1 MPGSL
6 KVLACYLM
14 WAFLVLYW
22 PLFGA
27 MDPLAVLSFRI
38 IFSMLFCLIVMLILG
53 QGPAIL
59 ALMKDKRQMFFL
71 FLAGITITV
80 NWGGYIIAVM
90 TGRVIDASLAYY
102 MYPIFSIVL
111 GFFIYKERLRPM
123 QWVAFVL
130 AIIGVTVP
138 IIAYGQLPIF
148 AIIIGTSFAFYGAI
162 KKQITASGMLSIFME
177 TLMVV
182 PIALIYLVAF
192 SHLEGLGMRD
202 YLLIPTMG
210 VVTTVPL
217 LLFAIGMKDT
227 SLSMAGVLMYVNPTI
242 QLLLGVFCMGEEF
255 TTTHGWMFAFVWA
268 GVALFLADGFRERKR
283 SGRELEEQAE

>member
-1 MPGSL
+1 MMPGSL

-38 IFSMLFCLIVMLILG
+38 VFSMLFCLIVMLLMG
-53 QGPAIL
+53 EGPAIL
-59 ALMKDKRQMFFL
+59 ALMKDKRQMLFL
-71 FLAGITITV
+71 LLAGITITV

-111 GFFIYKERLRPM
+111 GFFIYNERLRPL

-130 AIIGVTVP
+130 AVLGVTVP
-138 IIAYGQLPIF
+138 IIAYGQVPVF

-182 PIALIYLVAF
+182 PVALVYLVAF
-192 SHLEGLGMRD
+192 SHLEGLTPRD
-202 YLLIPTMG
+202 ILLIPTMG

-217 LLFAIGMKDT
+217 LFFAVGMKDT
-227 SLSMAGVLMYVNPTI
+227 SLSLAGVLMYINPTI
-242 QLLLGVFCMGEEF
+242 QLLLGVFIMGEEF
-255 TTTHGWMFAFVWA
+255 TTTHAWMFAFVWS
-268 GVALFLADGFRERKR
+268 GVALFLADGFRERKKE
-283 SGRELEEQAE
+283 SETK

>member
-59 ALMKDKRQMFFL
+59 ALMKAKRQMLFL
-71 FLAGITITV
+71 LLAGITITV

-111 GFFIYKERLRPM
+111 GFFIYNERLRPL

-130 AIIGVTVP
+130 AVLGVTVP
-138 IIAYGQLPIF
+138 IIAYGQVPVF

-182 PIALIYLVAF
+182 PVALIYLVAF
-192 SHLEGLGMRD
+192 SHLEGLTPRD
-202 YLLIPTMG
+202 ILLIPTMG

-217 LLFAIGMKDT
+217 LFFAVGMKDT
-227 SLSMAGVLMYVNPTI
+227 SLSLAGVLMYINPTI
-242 QLLLGVFCMGEEF
+242 QLLLGVFIMGEEF
-255 TTTHGWMFAFVWA
+255 TTTHAWMFAFVWS
-268 GVALFLADGFRERKR
+268 GVALFLADGFRERKKE
-283 SGRELEEQAE
+283 SETK

>member
-38 IFSMLFCLIVMLILG
+38 IFSMLFCLIVMVLMG
-53 QGPAIL
+53 EGPAIL
-59 ALMKDKRQMFFL
+59 ALMKDKRQMLFL
-71 FLAGITITV
+71 LLAGITITI

-111 GFFIYKERLRPM
+111 GFFIYNERLRPM
-123 QWVAFVL
+123 QWVAFALAVL
-130 AIIGVTVP
+130 GVTVP
-138 IIAYGQLPIF
+138 IVAYGKLPVF

-177 TLMVV
+177 TFLVV
-182 PIALIYLVAF
+182 PVALFYIVAF
-192 SHLEGLGMRD
+192 SHLEGLGVRE

-210 VVTTVPL
+210 VATTVPL

-227 SLSMAGVLMYVNPTI
+227 SLSLAGVLMYINPTI
-242 QLLLGVFCMGEEF
+242 QLLLGVFIMGEEF
-255 TTTHGWMFAFVWA
+255 TTIHAIMFAFVWA
-268 GVALFLADGFRERKR
+268 GVALFLTDGFRERKKT
-283 SGRELEEQAE
+283 EHIE

>member
-59 ALMKDKRQMFFL
+59 ALMKNKRQMLFL
-71 FLAGITITV
+71 LLAGITISV

-111 GFFIYKERLRPM
+111 GFFIYNERLRPL

-130 AIIGVTVP
+130 AILGVTVP
-138 IIAYGQLPIF
+138 IIAYGQVPVF

-182 PIALIYLVAF
+182 PVALIYFVAF
-192 SHLEGLGMRD
+192 SHLEGLTPRD
-202 YLLIPTMG
+202 ILLIPTMG

-217 LLFAIGMKDT
+217 LFFAVGMKDT
-227 SLSMAGVLMYVNPTI
+227 SLSLAGVLMYINPTI
-242 QLLLGVFCMGEEF
+242 QLLLGVFIMGEEF
-255 TTTHGWMFAFVWA
+255 TTTHAWMFAFVWS
-268 GVALFLADGFRERKR
+268 GVALFLADGFRERKKE
-283 SGRELEEQAE
+283 SETK

>member
-59 ALMKDKRQMFFL
+59 ALMKDKRQMLFL
-71 FLAGITITV
+71 LLAGITITV

-111 GFFIYKERLRPM
+111 GFFIYNERLRPL
-123 QWVAFVL
+123 QWVAFAL
-130 AIIGVTVP
+130 AILGVTVP
-138 IIAYGQLPIF
+138 IVAYGQVPVF

-182 PIALIYLVAF
+182 PVALIYLVAF
-192 SHLEGLGMRD
+192 SRLEGLTPRD
-202 YLLIPTMG
+202 ILLIPTMG

-217 LLFAIGMKDT
+217 LFFAVGMKDT
-227 SLSMAGVLMYVNPTI
+227 SLSLAGVLMYINPTI
-242 QLLLGVFCMGEEF
+242 QLLLGVFIMGEEF
-255 TTTHGWMFAFVWA
+255 TTTHAWMFAFVWS
-268 GVALFLADGFRERKR
+268 GVALFLTDTFRQKKKKA
-283 SGRELEEQAE
+283 EQTE

>member
-59 ALMKDKRQMFFL
+59 ALMKDKRQMLFL
-71 FLAGITITV
+71 LLAGITITI

-111 GFFIYKERLRPM
+111 GFFIYNERLRPM
-123 QWVAFVL
+123 QWVAFALAVL
-130 AIIGVTVP
+130 GVTVP
-138 IIAYGQLPIF
+138 IVAYGKLPVF

-177 TLMVV
+177 TFLVV
-182 PIALIYLVAF
+182 PVALFYLVAF
-192 SHLEGLGMRD
+192 SHLEGLGVRE
-202 YLLIPTMG
+202 YLIIPTMG
-210 VVTTVPL
+210 VATTVPL
-217 LLFAIGMKDT
+217 IFFAVGMKDT
-227 SLSMAGVLMYVNPTI
+227 SLSLAGVLMYINPTI
-242 QLLLGVFCMGEEF
+242 QLLLGVFIMGETF
-255 TTTHGWMFAFVWA
+255 TTIHAIMFAFVWA
-268 GVALFLADGFRERKR
+268 GVVLFLADGFRERKKT
-283 SGRELEEQAE
+283 EHIE